1 MAKAV
6 VIASL
11 QFPTK
16 KLAKEFF
23 REIRDRYADGCR
35 IGDED
40 DRYLRDMVAI
50 HPEAET
56 KIGCGISHFTVET
69 EVLFGRTRHFMI
81 HRIDGSSTDV
91 SFLSAIDGR
100 NERRDRLEALRR
112 GIENQIVLFKQSA
125 LFAAGPKICPLRGVP
140 ITEDAYHVDHTPPRT
155 FIRLVDEWLAQEFL
169 RIEDVEI
176 TPPSDNQIVTE
187 MTADDQKRSWQDYH
201 RENASLRLLSPL
213 GNLSDAKLSGI

>member
-23 REIRDRYADGCR
+23 RELRDRYADGCR

-40 DRYLRDMVAI
+40 DRYLRDLIAI
-50 HPEAET
+50 HPEAEM
-56 KIGCGISHFTVET
+56 KIGSGISHFTVET
-69 EVLFGRTRHFMI
+69 DMVFGRTRHFMI

-91 SFLSAIDGR
+91 SFHSAIDGR

-112 GIENQIVLFKQSA
+112 GVEDQIVLFKQSA
-125 LFAAGPKICPLRGVP
+125 LFSGGLKICPLRGVP

-155 FIRLVDEWLAQEFL
+155 FVRLVDAWLAQEFL

-176 TPPSDNQIVTE
+176 TPPSDNQIVTQ
-187 MTADDQKRSWQDYH
+187 MTDAEQKRSWQDFH
-201 RENASLRLLSPL
+201 RANASLRLLSPL
-213 GNLSDAKLSGI
+213 GNLSDAKVSGR